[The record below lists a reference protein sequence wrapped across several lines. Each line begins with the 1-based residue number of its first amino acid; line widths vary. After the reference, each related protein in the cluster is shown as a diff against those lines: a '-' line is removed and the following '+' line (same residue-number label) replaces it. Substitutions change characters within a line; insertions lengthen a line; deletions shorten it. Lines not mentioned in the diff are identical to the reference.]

1 MQGLLKSPA
10 ELCSYYRGVQASG
23 DGAMV
28 LWIKQLL
35 LGIDQVQF
43 ASHAEFFTLEGHGIP
58 QTRCILTSQSNFCFT
73 KSGL

>member
-1 MQGLLKSPA
+1 
-10 ELCSYYRGVQASG
+10 
-23 DGAMV
+23 MV

-43 ASHAEFFTLEGHGIP
+43 ASHAAFFTLEGHGIP
-58 QTRCILTSQSNFCFT
+58 QNRCLLTSQSNFCFT